1 MADSLN
7 CPNCGAGAT
16 TGDTRCT
23 FCGSR
28 LATVGCPSCL
38 GSVFVGSE
46 YCPHCGAKIVAAGSV
61 DDSTLPCPGCRG
73 AMRHVMVG
81 QTKMHQC
88 DGCGS
93 AWLAPDDFKVLCSDR
108 QALGA
113 VTTSLGLPATGT
125 EPATIGAQKV
135 RYVSCAVCKKT
146 MNRVNFGH
154 TSGVIVDVCKQDGIW
169 FERDELRQVLE
180 YVAKGGLERRVDPSE
195 ASAARNDARIHALGL
210 DPALVRDGAPAA
222 AQLSHVI
229 ESMSDTNTLVS
240 SFLNAL
246 FH

>member
-7 CPNCGAGAT
+7 CPNCGAGVAAGAST
-16 TGDTRCT
+16 CA

-38 GSVFVGSE
+38 GSIFVGSE
-46 YCPHCGAKIVAAGSV
+46 YCPHCGAKIVAAASV
-61 DDSTLPCPGCRG
+61 DDSTLPCPGCKA

-81 QTKMHQC
+81 QTKMRQC
-88 DGCGS
+88 EGCGS
-93 AWLAPDDFKVLCSDR
+93 AWLAPDDFKALCTDR

-113 VTTSLGLPATGT
+113 VTTSLGLAARGG
-125 EPATIGAQKV
+125 EPATIGVKPV
-135 RYVSCAVCKKT
+135 HYVPCAVCHKT

-154 TSGVIVDVCKQDGIW
+154 TSGVIVDVCKQDGVW

-180 YVAKGGLERRVDPSE
+180 FVAKGGLERATETST
-195 ASAARNDARIHALGL
+195 ARDDARIHALGL
-210 DPALVRDGAPAA
+210 DPSLVHDGLSSG
-222 AQLSHVI
+222 AQMERVLV
-229 ESMSDTNTLVS
+229 SMSDTNSLVS